1 MLESFIVGQNYS
13 PPEGFT
19 PTMIDPLLDHGYG
32 TYAHNKKDNT
42 YDNIGPG
49 NEEIGTNRIVV
60 PFVACGDLSGFDSD
74 QNYPLQV
81 RIRFNSYSPIYLLYC
96 HS

>member
-1 MLESFIVGQNYS
+1 VSNM
-13 PPEGFT
+13 
-19 PTMIDPLLDHGYG
+19 
-32 TYAHNKKDNT
+32 
-42 YDNIGPG
+42 NIGPG

-81 RIRFNSYSPIYLLYC
+81 RIQDC
-96 HS
+96 THSLTI